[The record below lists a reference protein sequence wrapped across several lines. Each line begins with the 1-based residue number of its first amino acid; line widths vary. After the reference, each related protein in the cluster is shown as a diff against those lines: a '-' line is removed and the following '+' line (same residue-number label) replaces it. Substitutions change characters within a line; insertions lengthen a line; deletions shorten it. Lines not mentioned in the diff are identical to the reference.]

1 MKTLSGLISVL
12 LFVFAAT
19 TNGQQERIKIW
30 PNLAPGTEDKTNEEY
45 IEDGRYKK
53 VYQPDLTIFLPAIQ
67 NENKTAVLIF
77 PGGGYGHLAYEKE
90 GIRTAEIFSKNGVAA
105 FVLKYRL
112 SVEEALAD
120 AQRALSL
127 IRHDYKKYNINP
139 SNIGVIGFSAGG
151 HLAANLISHPSKSK
165 FIDSIDST
173 NCNPDFAILIYGWL
187 QELYQ
192 LVSEKNPPTFLVHA
206 SDDGHVPV
214 EQSIKY
220 YNALIK
226 NNIQTEMHIYEK
238 GGHGFGL
245 GLDKGNAGNWT
256 KVCLDWMKQRNIIK

>member
-1 MKTLSGLISVL
+1 MKKLYGL
-12 LFVFAAT
+12 FTVFIFAFSIT
-19 TNGQQERIKIW
+19 INGQQDKIKIW
-30 PNLAPGTEDKTNEEY
+30 PDLAPGTEGKSNEEY

-53 VYQPDLTIFLPAIQ
+53 VYQPDLTIFIPEIQ
-67 NENKTAVLIF
+67 NENKAAVLIF
-77 PGGGYGHLAYEKE
+77 PGGGYGHIAYEKE
-90 GIRTAEIFSKNGVAA
+90 GIRTAEVFSKKGITA

-112 SVEEALAD
+112 SVEEALTD

-139 SNIGVIGFSAGG
+139 GNIGVIGFSAGG
-151 HLAANLISHPSKSK
+151 HLAANLISHPSRSR
-165 FIDSIDST
+165 FIDSIEST

-192 LVSEKNPPTFLVHA
+192 LVGEKNPPTFLIHA
-206 SDDGHVPV
+206 SDDSHVPV
-214 EQSIKY
+214 EQSINY

-226 NNIQTEMHIYEK
+226 NGVQTEMHIYEK

-245 GLDKGNAGNWT
+245 GLDKGNTGNWT
-256 KVCLDWMKQRNIIK
+256 KVCFDWMKQKNIIK